1 LAEGHV
7 RLCTVGLTGGLASGK
22 STVAERLAA
31 MGAAVLDADAVV
43 HELYRAQGAGAREV
57 RRLFGDGVA
66 AADGSIDR
74 TALADMVGGDPEA
87 LARLNAAVHPLVF
100 ERINHWLADLGT
112 SAAAPSAAVIEAT
125 LMVETGSYR
134 RYDVLAVAW
143 CRAEQQLE
151 RSVGRGMPL
160 ERARELIAAQL
171 PLDDKRRL
179 ADVVVDNSGD
189 LSMLD
194 AEVARGWSRIVEI
207 CAERCAGHD
216 GDPVQCG

>member
-1 LAEGHV
+1 V
-7 RLCTVGLTGGLASGK
+7 RPCTVGLTGGLASGK

-43 HELYRAQGAGAREV
+43 HELYRARGAGAREV

-66 AADGSIDR
+66 AANGSVDR
-74 TALADMVGGDPEA
+74 AALADLVGGDPEA

-100 ERINHWLADLGT
+100 ERIDNWLADLRR
-112 SAAAPSAAVIEAT
+112 SAAEPSAAVIEAT

-134 RYDVLAVAW
+134 RYEVLAVVW

-151 RSVGRGMPL
+151 RAVARGMPL
-160 ERARELIAAQL
+160 ERARALIAAQL
-171 PLDDKRRL
+171 PLDDKRSL

-194 AEVARGWSRIVEI
+194 AEIARGWSRIVEI

-216 GDPVQCG
+216 SGPVPCG